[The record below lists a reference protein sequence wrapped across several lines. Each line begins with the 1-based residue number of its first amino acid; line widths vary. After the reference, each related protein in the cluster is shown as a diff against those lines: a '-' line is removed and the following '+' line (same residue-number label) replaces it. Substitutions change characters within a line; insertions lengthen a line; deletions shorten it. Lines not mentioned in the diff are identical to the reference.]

1 MFSSSQKKDS
11 QINQLENKVSFDP
24 LTLWLIRV
32 ACFMIIII
40 FSGILLGLPI
50 LISFGKSQLNYSLMS
65 IKEVLKTLIDTNLI

>member
-11 QINQLENKVSFDP
+11 QINQLENKFIFDP
-24 LTLWLIRV
+24 FTLWLIRI

-65 IKEVLKTLIDTNLI
+65 IKEVLKTLIDTI

>member
-11 QINQLENKVSFDP
+11 QINQLENKLTFDP
-24 LTLWLIRV
+24 FTLWLIRL
-32 ACFMIIII
+32 ACLMIIII

-65 IKEVLKTLIDTNLI
+65 IKEVLKTLIDTI

>member
-11 QINQLENKVSFDP
+11 QINQLENKLTFDP
-24 LTLWLIRV
+24 LTLWLIRI

-40 FSGILLGLPI
+40 FIGILLGLPI

-65 IKEVLKTLIDTNLI
+65 IKEVLKTLIDTI

>member
-40 FSGILLGLPI
+40 FSGILLGIPI

>member
-11 QINQLENKVSFDP
+11 QINQLENKLTFDP
-24 LTLWLIRV
+24 LTLWLIRI

-65 IKEVLKTLIDTNLI
+65 IKEVLKTLIDTI